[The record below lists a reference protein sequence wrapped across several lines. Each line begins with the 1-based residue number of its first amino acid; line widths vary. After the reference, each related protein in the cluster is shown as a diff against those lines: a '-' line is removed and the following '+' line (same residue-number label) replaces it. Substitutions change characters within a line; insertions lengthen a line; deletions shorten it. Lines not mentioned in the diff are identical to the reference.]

1 MNNLVGNL
9 FFRLSLLGGMLDTIL
24 REGPIPACNL
34 LISLVTSGIAD
45 QERHPDLFYTCVDML
60 GLILHS
66 LSGGDNA
73 IHEIMGI
80 PPGCTKVL
88 IYLDV
93 FKSNTDL

>member
-1 MNNLVGNL
+1 M
-9 FFRLSLLGGMLDTIL
+9 DTIL

-34 LISLVTSGIAD
+34 LITMVTSGVAD

-80 PPGCTKVL
+80 PPGCTKVRPEL
-88 IYLDV
+88 HVIE
-93 FKSNTDL
+93 SNLGL